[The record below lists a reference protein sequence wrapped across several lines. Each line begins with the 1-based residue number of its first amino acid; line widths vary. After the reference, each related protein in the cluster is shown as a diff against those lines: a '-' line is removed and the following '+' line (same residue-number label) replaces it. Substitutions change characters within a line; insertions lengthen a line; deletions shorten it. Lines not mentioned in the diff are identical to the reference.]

1 MESIPI
7 LALEDVAQIDAVLND
22 YLAKSEAELA
32 IVLDKGGNIV
42 SQQGERNASH
52 LSIIAA
58 LAAGS
63 FAATKE
69 LASRIGEPEFSAL
82 YHQGK
87 GAHVFMNA
95 VDENTILLTVFSEKT
110 TVGLIRFYSVSCAR
124 KLQQVIDRMRAQ
136 PSQNSFS
143 LSVADI
149 QKAGRMFGR

>member
-7 LALEDVAQIDAVLND
+7 LAVEDVAQIDAALNE
-22 YLAKSEAELA
+22 YIEKSEADLA
-32 IVLDKGGNIV
+32 LVLDRGGNII
-42 SQQGERNASH
+42 SQQGESNAPH
-52 LSIIAA
+52 LSIVAA

-87 GAHVFMNA
+87 GTHVFMNG

-110 TVGLIRFYSVSCAR
+110 TVGLIRFYSVNCAR
-124 KLQQVIDRMRAQ
+124 KLKQILDRLRSEPRRDRFA
-136 PSQNSFS
+136 FTA
-143 LSVADI
+143 ADI
-149 QKAGRMFGR
+149 QQAGQVFGR

>member
-7 LALEDVAQIDAVLND
+7 LALEDVAQIDAVLDD
-22 YLAKSEAELA
+22 YLGKSEADLA
-32 IVLDKGGNIV
+32 IVLDKGGNVI
-42 SQQGERNASH
+42 SQQGERNTAH
-52 LSIIAA
+52 LSIVAA

-69 LASRIGEPEFSAL
+69 LASRVGEKEFTAL

-87 GAHVFMNA
+87 GIHVFMNA

-124 KLQQVIDRMRAQ
+124 KLQQILEQLRNQPKRDRFTLTV
-136 PSQNSFS
+136 S
-143 LSVADI
+143 DI
-149 QKAGRMFGR
+149 QKAGTMFGR